1 MKGVAEIRIS
11 AAALRYNVAA
21 LGRLLPPDVQVALV
35 LKANAYGHGLAQVV
49 PILEPMADAFQVDD
63 LDELV
68 RLRELSQARIL
79 VFGYVPP
86 EDVGEALELGGEMS
100 VYSREQVEA
109 IRQAAKKTKKPA
121 RVHLKVDCLLGRLG
135 VLPEELPEMLCL
147 LADVPE
153 LELQSVYAHYANIED
168 TDDPSHALKQE
179 AVFESCYT
187 QVRRAFPR
195 VQRHLSA
202 TSGLMARERTGI
214 INDMVRLGI
223 GVYGLYP
230 SGPLA
235 ASYASVGL
243 KPVLSWVSRLAQ
255 VKTIPAG
262 HPVGYGL
269 TFVADH
275 PMPIGIVPQ
284 GYSDGYSRSLSG
296 VGEVLVAGKRCKVL
310 GRVAMNM
317 FAVDLSSAPYAKQG
331 DEVVLLG
338 SQRDETISAE
348 ELAEWSGTINY
359 EVVARISPLLPR
371 RVM

>member
-1 MKGVAEIRIS
+1 MKSAAEIRIS

-35 LKANAYGHGLAQVV
+35 VKANAYGHGLPQVV

-63 LDELV
+63 LDELA
-68 RLRELSQARIL
+68 RLRELTQARVL
-79 VFGYVPP
+79 VFGFVPP
-86 EDVGEALELGGEMS
+86 EDVGEAIALDGELC
-100 VYSREQVEA
+100 VYSREQIEA
-109 IRQAAKKTKKPA
+109 IQQAAKKAKRPA

-135 VLPEELPEMLCL
+135 VLPSELSDL
-147 LADVPE
+147 LPVLEGAPQ
-153 LELQSVYAHYANIED
+153 LELQSVYGHYANIED

-179 AVFESCYT
+179 AVFEHCFT

-243 KPVLSWVSRLAQ
+243 KPVMSWVSRLAQ

-269 TFVADH
+269 AFIAGR

-317 FAVDLSSAPYAKQG
+317 FAVDLSSTPYAKQG

-338 SQRDETISAE
+338 SQRDETVTAE

-371 RVM
+371 RVV